1 MSVSVATFS
10 ESWTMKGYIQL
21 SLHGFWLTGH
31 STLSSYVLV
40 LMSYEMKEVRDEGM
54 DVQVTSSRREK
65 IQPQPG
71 EDHMWAWCVA

>member
-21 SLHGFWLTGH
+21 SLHRFWLTGH

-40 LMSYEMKEVRDEGM
+40 LMSYEMKEG
-54 DVQVTSSRREK
+54 
-65 IQPQPG
+65 
-71 EDHMWAWCVA
+71 